1 LPAAIPEAPIPA
13 ERLRSDNL
21 VVREVRGFSRDRLVV
36 TFDSYAD
43 DLRPDRL
50 GFGERF
56 FARHAVDAVH
66 IIPRANDWYQYPEM
80 PAAAELVS
88 GIAAGYRRV
97 VAYGSSMGGYAA
109 IRFGR
114 AVGASVAFA
123 LSPQFS
129 IDPAVVPF
137 EARWARD
144 SERLDF
150 ALERCWDQ
158 AFVEKCSIVFDP
170 HTPDRRHVELFAG
183 HSEIT
188 AIEILGSGHP
198 CTGFLV
204 ELGLLQQAVLAV
216 LDAALDVDRL
226 KREARALRKQSAQF
240 YLALSMRARPLSWQA
255 ALAHRAVQIAPDQ
268 FICLIRYGMV
278 LLKLGE
284 KAEAERLFE
293 RARMLAPGNP
303 MMLHA
308 LAEAYRFG
316 GDYDRAAAA
325 IAELIGHTPTGGEH
339 FQRMLKRLRR
349 RARQQR
355 GFFRRGSRLG

>member
-1 LPAAIPEAPIPA
+1 MPSDTPGAAIRT
-13 ERLRSDNL
+13 ERYRSDNL
-21 VVREVRGFSRDRLVV
+21 IVREVRGFSRDRLVV
-36 TFDSYAD
+36 TFDSYAH
-43 DLRPDRL
+43 DLRPDRP
-50 GFGERF
+50 GFGEHFLAAHR
-56 FARHAVDAVH
+56 VDAVH
-66 IIPRANDWYQYPEM
+66 VIPRANDWYQHPDM
-80 PAAAELVS
+80 PAVAQLVS
-88 GIAAGYRRV
+88 EIATDYPRV
-97 VAYGSSMGGYAA
+97 LAYGSSMGGYAA

-129 IDPAVVPF
+129 IDPAVVSF
-137 EARWARD
+137 EVRWARD
-144 SERLDF
+144 SELLDF
-150 ALERCWDQ
+150 ALERRWDQ
-158 AFVEKCSIVFDP
+158 AFVEKSYIVFDP
-170 HTPDRRHVELFAG
+170 HTPDRRHVELFVG
-183 HSEIT
+183 RSEIT

-198 CTGFLV
+198 CTGFLAEV
-204 ELGLLQQAVLAV
+204 GLLQQAVLAV
-216 LDAALDVDRL
+216 LDEALDVDRL
-226 KREARALRKQSAQF
+226 KREGRALRKQSAQF

-278 LLKLGE
+278 RLKLGE

-325 IAELIGHTPTGGEH
+325 IAELIDHTPTGGEH
-339 FQRMLKRLRR
+339 FQRMLRRLRR
-349 RARQQR
+349 RARQRR
-355 GFFRRGSRLG
+355 GFFRRGWRLR